1 MTTRKNSSSVV
12 KATKDGVTLYLS
24 TRDENNG
31 VDIKLDM
38 QGYTIE
44 AL

>member
-1 MTTRKNSSSVV
+1 MTARKNSSSVV

-24 TRDENNG
+24 RKDEDAWLD
-31 VDIKLDM
+31 VQLDM
-38 QGYTIE
+38 QGYTVE

>member
-1 MTTRKNSSSVV
+1 MTTKKNSSSVV
-12 KATKDGVTLYLS
+12 KATKGGVTFYLS

-31 VDIKLDM
+31 LDIKLDM
-38 QGYTIE
+38 QDYTIE

>member
-1 MTTRKNSSSVV
+1 MTSRKNSSSIA

-24 TRDENNG
+24 RRDENAWLD
-31 VDIKLDM
+31 VQLDM
-38 QGYTIE
+38 QGYIIE